1 MIEAA
6 QLPLWVA
13 LLTAMF
19 LLVGAAFALIGSFG
33 LLRLANFYE
42 RAHAPTLGNT
52 FGTACILAASVLC
65 FSVQQSRPM
74 LHEVL
79 IAIFAFVTTPVTLMV
94 LVRAVLFRDR
104 LEGRNGMPRPEV
116 PSRTAGPPG

>member
-6 QLPLWVA
+6 QLPLWAA

-19 LLVGAAFALIGSFG
+19 LLVGGAFALIGSFG
-33 LLRLANFYE
+33 LLRLGNFYE

-52 FGTACILAASVLC
+52 LGTACILTASVLC
-65 FSVQQSRPM
+65 FSVQQSRPV

-79 IAIFAFVTTPVTLMV
+79 IAVFAFVTTPVALMV

-104 LEGRNGMPRPEV
+104 SEGQDGTPRPDV